1 MPLPDL
7 TPVLTY
13 RAVAGGGPG
22 GQHVNRAATKVE
34 LRWRPAESAGFA
46 AGEWD
51 RLSAKLAPRLTADGE
66 LVLTDH
72 SSRSQATNRERV
84 TARLYE
90 IVGRALRRDEPRR
103 RTKPTN
109 ASKRRRL
116 EAKRRRGEVKGGRGR
131 VRW

>member
-1 MPLPDL
+1 MRLPDL
-7 TPVLTY
+7 SSELTY

-34 LRWRPAESAGFA
+34 LRWRPAETSGFSVSER
-46 AGEWD
+46 G
-51 RLSAKLAPRLTADGE
+51 RLAAKLAPRLTMDGE
-66 LVLTDH
+66 LVLADH

-84 TARLYE
+84 TARFYALLAE
-90 IVGRALRRDEPRR
+90 ALREPKPRK

-116 EAKRRRGEVKGGRGR
+116 DRKRHRADVKAQRGR